1 MEEADSF
8 EEKKEK
14 IEKKE
19 EKRHRQNEKYKI
31 MKNKSRNYLL
41 NVISFLI
48 YNKNNFD
55 EKIKPSDFDIILEM
69 DSNNST
75 YKKIKYKT
83 NLKNSSFNPK
93 RDLLKNIKLY
103 KSMPFEIEMKDEYYK
118 VDLDNVNVD
127 IFPKIRKGIN
137 LDLSLFPLCSYENKL
152 INYNIKDEIKKN
164 LNCEE
169 NEYILCIYMTD
180 LHKNIDD
187 AFQMIESVYEID
199 MFEQYFK
206 STFIIFQANDEK
218 DLDKIN
224 NDEKKNKYFNQ
235 KGKKKMMFLF
245 NLLSNYKLNETNED
259 NLINIFNEK
268 EIKYSLL
275 VKNEAWEKYSYFFIL
290 DNNKKIVK
298 IKPFSLL
305 FRDMASLLM
314 KLKQSKK
321 TGDITPYFKKKEKA
335 HKEKLKQA
343 EELIQFISNIPK
355 MNLNYIFDIV
365 FKISLVL
372 NPNDELTDLRLK
384 KINRIDIEAEFFTK
398 EYKYLNQLCDSLK
411 LSNCKFELIELK
423 TIDVDIDFTNMECG
437 KCKNIIPENDYLYYC
452 YICKIKYCWD
462 CVQDKLKNY
471 KGKAKYIDEK
481 HHLLFFKTR
490 DKNQFLN
497 LEESKL
503 GHNHFTEFDENKLTR
518 WDSTRC
524 NGCSSS
530 IGREMQRYVCLHC
543 RKGKKMRGGFIDYCS
558 ECIEE
563 MCKDK
568 DKMREREKKS
578 DEVVS
583 HWNNSFFEGLN
594 FKVEHK
600 HEDHIYLMMPYQIST
615 SDENEYYFF

>member
-1 MEEADSF
+1 MEEANSF

-14 IEKKE
+14 IEKKV
-19 EKRHRQNEKYKI
+19 EKRPQQKIYKI
-31 MKNKSRNYLL
+31 MKNKSKNYLL

-48 YNKNNFD
+48 YNKNNFE
-55 EKIKPSDFDIILEM
+55 EKLKPSDFDIILEM

-83 NLKNSSFNPK
+83 NLKNASFNPK
-93 RDLLKNIKLY
+93 RDLNKNIKLY
-103 KSMPFEIEMKDEYYK
+103 NSMPCEIEMKDEYYK
-118 VDLDNVNVD
+118 VDLDNINVD

-137 LDLSLFPLCSYENKL
+137 LDISQFPLCSYENKK
-152 INYNIKDEIKKN
+152 INYDIKDEIKKN

-169 NEYILCIYMTD
+169 NEYILCIYICD
-180 LHKNIDD
+180 LTKSIDD
-187 AFQMIESVYEID
+187 AFQMIESVFEID

-206 STFIIFQANDEK
+206 STFIIFQATDE
-218 DLDKIN
+218 N
-224 NDEKKNKYFNQ
+224 NLNKFYNNETINKYLNQ
-235 KGKKKMMFLF
+235 KDKKKMMILF
-245 NLLSNYKLNETNED
+245 NLLSNYGVNEANKD
-259 NLINIFNEK
+259 NLINILNQK
-268 EIKYSLL
+268 DRRYSLL
-275 VKNEAWEKYSYFFIL
+275 LQNEEWEKLSYFFIL

-298 IKPFSLL
+298 IKKFTSIFKNMGSLL
-305 FRDMASLLM
+305 L

-321 TGDITPYFKKKEKA
+321 TGDNTPYFKKKEKA
-335 HKEKLKQA
+335 HEEKLKQA

-355 MNLNYIFDIV
+355 MDLNYIFDIV

-372 NPNDELTDLRLK
+372 NPNDELTDLRIK

-411 LSNCKFELIELK
+411 LSNCKFELTELK

-437 KCKNIIPENDYLYYC
+437 KCKNVIPENAYLYYC
-452 YICKIKYCWD
+452 FICKIKYCWD
-462 CVQDKLKNY
+462 CVQDKLKNN

-481 HHLLFFKTR
+481 HHLIFFKTR
-490 DKNQFLN
+490 DKEQFLN

-503 GHNHFTEFDENKLTR
+503 GHNHFAEFDENKLTR

-524 NGCSSS
+524 NGCGSSV
-530 IGREMQRYVCLHC
+530 GREMERYVCLHC

-558 ECIEE
+558 ECIDE

-568 DKMREREKKS
+568 VKMREKEKKS

-600 HEDHIYLMMPYQIST
+600 HEEHIYLMMPYQIST
-615 SDENEYYFF
+615 SVENEYYFF